1 MNRPDYSTSV
11 SKLLD
16 IVLPNIDDNAGTN
29 FLSQLTTVN
38 DLANYIVISALG
50 SRDRQ
55 SLKNYVLKHTNFVT
69 LT

>member
-29 FLSQLTTVN
+29 FLSQLTTIN

-50 SRDRQ
+50 SRDR
-55 SLKNYVLKHTNFVT
+55 
-69 LT
+69 